1 MSDLERWMKEFLPR
15 LEEELKR
22 LVSRADQYNGRLW
35 EAMEYS
41 LMAGG
46 KRLRPVFLVLT
57 GLSLG
62 AEEEQ
67 LLPFAC
73 ALEMIHT
80 YSLIHDDLPAM
91 DNDDYRR
98 GRLTNHKVYGDA
110 TAILAGDGLL
120 NLAAETMADRVTK
133 LQEVG
138 TLTKGDLLAMQRI
151 LHAAGPSGMI
161 AGQIADIFA
170 EEHTVGEEGLAYIDH
185 NKTGQLLTAAF
196 MAGGYLAGM
205 DRSQE
210 AVLEEAGFEIGT
222 AFQIQD
228 DILDVE
234 GSLEELGKAVGND
247 AANQKETFVTVFGL
261 EKAKEASRNLSGSAI
276 QKLKILEGPYGGMVR
291 ELVLSLVSRVR

>member
-1 MSDLERWMKEFLPR
+1 MSDLKQWMDGFLPR
-15 LEEELKR
+15 LEAQLR
-22 LVSRADQYNGRLW
+22 SMVSRGDRYNSRLW

-62 AEEEQ
+62 AEEDS
-67 LLPFAC
+67 LLPYAC

-120 NLAAETMADRVTK
+120 NLAAETLADHVTS
-133 LQEVG
+133 LMERG
-138 TLTKGDLLAMQRI
+138 ALTEGDLRAVQRI
-151 LHAAGPSGMI
+151 LRAAGPSGMI

-196 MAGGYLAGM
+196 MAGAYAAGIA
-205 DRSQE
+205 RSDE
-210 AVLEEAGFEIGT
+210 SILEEAGFEIGT

-234 GSLEELGKAVGND
+234 GSQEELGKATGHD
-247 AANQKETFVTVFGL
+247 AATQKETFVTVYGL
-261 EKAKEASRNLSGSAI
+261 ARAKETSRRLSESAI
-276 QKLKILEGPYGGMVR
+276 EKLKILNGPYGEMVR
-291 ELVLSLVSRVR
+291 ELTLSLIDRVR